1 MPPLLL
7 IPADD
12 ALRAFYERPA
22 TAATCPVRFKETPGA
37 FDFGTG
43 DSLRD
48 RAMILP
54 LKPWPQRPE
63 ALECRYAGAPADAC
77 PDAMNAFAHS
87 DTAVTDE
94 LADECPERALTDK
107 RHEKP
112 VAAVHR

>member
-1 MPPLLL
+1 MRAARERGDAALLL

-12 ALRAFYERPA
+12 ALRAFYERLGYRGDL
-22 TAATCPVRFKETPGA
+22 PVRFKETPGA

-43 DSLRD
+43 DPLRD

-54 LKPWPQRPE
+54 LKPWPQLPE

-87 DTAVTDE
+87 DTAVAGE
-94 LADECPERALTDK
+94 LADECPEKT
-107 RHEKP
+107 P
-112 VAAVHR
+112 AAIHC